1 MYLTPWSRSIG
12 LGRRCTSPLY
22 NHRASA
28 CQSVS
33 MSRGASSPAIAVV
46 AVLFL
51 LYTIVTAVFGAPSQP
66 TSAAPTA
73 PSTSLVVSDGV
84 HATDTGIDVDDS
96 TTTSCSRRRRRC
108 RSAADPAELYVAGD
122 SDAGTFG
129 PYLDKLMKQTGM
141 VTTTL
146 DYKVSS
152 GLSRPDFFDWP
163 SYFAQQI
170 PAVNPDIVVVTFGG
184 NDAQGLRNVDKT
196 WAVQHTP
203 GSGGD
208 DADWRAEYGKRVG
221 AAMDYLGGD
230 NRTLIWVGIPN
241 DDNPDVTARLQVQ
254 NEVVMA
260 EAAKRPKVV
269 FIDTWK
275 RFSGLSGGFAA
286 VVQDPRDGE
295 FKDVRA
301 RRRLPPQ
308 RDRRRDP
315 RARHR
320 RSDSHRTAGPRR
332 RPLIECFEAARGS
345 GNHSDGLR
353 I

>member
-1 MYLTPWSRSIG
+1 MYLAPVQPPRQRLPEG
-12 LGRRCTSPLY
+12 VYVARRVV
-22 NHRASA
+22 A
-28 CQSVS
+28 
-33 MSRGASSPAIAVV
+33 AIALV

-51 LYTIVTAVFGAPSQP
+51 LYTIVTEVFGGPSQP

-84 HATDTGIDVDDS
+84 TPLTPASTSTS
-96 TTTSCSRRRRRC
+96 TTELKPKEKTVPT
-108 RSAADPAELYVAGD
+108 AANPAVLYVAGD

-141 VTTTL
+141 VTTKL

-269 FIDTWK
+269 FIDTWN
-275 RFSGLSGGFAA
+275 RFSGLNGGFAP

-295 FKDVRA
+295 FKDVR
-301 RRRLPPQ
+301 
-308 RDRRRDP
+308 RDDGFHLNETGAEILALDIAEAIRTEL
-315 RARHR
+315 RARGG
-320 RSDSHRTAGPRR
+320 A
-332 RPLIECFEAARGS
+332 L
-345 GNHSDGLR
+345 
-353 I
+353 

>member
-1 MYLTPWSRSIG
+1 MYLAPVQPPPQRLPDG
-12 LGRRCTSPLY
+12 VYLARRVI
-22 NHRASA
+22 A
-28 CQSVS
+28 
-33 MSRGASSPAIAVV
+33 AIAVV

-51 LYTIVTAVFGAPSQP
+51 VYTIVTQVFGGPSQP
-66 TSAAPTA
+66 TSAAPPA
-73 PSTSLVVSDGV
+73 PSTSLIVSG
-84 HATDTGIDVDDS
+84 ASAPSTAASTSTS
-96 TTTSCSRRRRRC
+96 TTELKPKEKTVPT
-108 RSAADPAELYVAGD
+108 AADPAELYVAGD

-129 PYLDKLMKQTGM
+129 PYLDTLMKQTGM
-141 VTTTL
+141 VSTKL

-163 SYFAQQI
+163 TYFSQQI

-184 NDAQGLRNVDKT
+184 NDAQGLRNADKT

-241 DDNPDVTARLQVQ
+241 DNNPDVTARLQVQ

-269 FIDTWK
+269 FIDTWN
-275 RFSGLSGGFAA
+275 RFTGLSGGYAS
-286 VVQDPRDGE
+286 VVQDPRDGV
-295 FKDVRA
+295 FKPVRRDDGFHLNQTGAEILALDIAEAIRTELRA
-301 RRRLPPQ
+301 RGGKL
-308 RDRRRDP
+308 
-315 RARHR
+315 
-320 RSDSHRTAGPRR
+320 
-332 RPLIECFEAARGS
+332 
-345 GNHSDGLR
+345 
-353 I
+353 

>member
-1 MYLTPWSRSIG
+1 MYLAPVQPPRQRLPEG
-12 LGRRCTSPLY
+12 VYVARRVV
-22 NHRASA
+22 A
-28 CQSVS
+28 
-33 MSRGASSPAIAVV
+33 AIAVV

-51 LYTIVTAVFGAPSQP
+51 VYTIVTQVFGGPGQP

-73 PSTSLVVSDGV
+73 PSTSLIVSDGV
-84 HATDTGIDVDDS
+84 TPLTAASTSTS
-96 TTTSCSRRRRRC
+96 TTELKPKEKTVPT
-108 RSAADPAELYVAGD
+108 AANPAVLYVAGD

-141 VTTTL
+141 VTTKL

-208 DADWRAEYGKRVG
+208 DTDWRAEYGKRVG

-260 EAAKRPKVV
+260 EAAKRPNVV

-275 RFSGLSGGFAA
+275 RFSGLSGGFAP

-295 FKDVRA
+295 FKDVR
-301 RRRLPPQ
+301 
-308 RDRRRDP
+308 RDDGFHLNETGAEILALDIAEAIRTEL
-315 RARHR
+315 RARGG
-320 RSDSHRTAGPRR
+320 A
-332 RPLIECFEAARGS
+332 L
-345 GNHSDGLR
+345 
-353 I
+353 

>member
-1 MYLTPWSRSIG
+1 MYLAPAQPPRQR
-12 LGRRCTSPLY
+12 LPGRVYATR
-22 NHRASA
+22 RVVA
-28 CQSVS
+28 
-33 MSRGASSPAIAVV
+33 AITAV

-51 LYTIVTAVFGAPSQP
+51 IYSVATAVFGAPDRH
-66 TSAAPTA
+66 TDAATA
-73 PSTSLVVSDGV
+73 PPSTSLIVSDGKTPLT
-84 HATDTGIDVDDS
+84 AASTS
-96 TTTSCSRRRRRC
+96 TTTTELLPKPKTTPT
-108 RSAADPAELYVAGD
+108 ADNPAVLYVAGD

-141 VTTTL
+141 VKTTL

-163 SYFAQQI
+163 SHFAQQI

-184 NDAQGLRNVDKT
+184 NDAQGLRNKDST
-196 WAVQHTP
+196 WAVDHSP
-203 GSGGD
+203 GAGGD

-260 EAAKRPKVV
+260 EAAKRPHVV

-275 RFSGLSGGFAA
+275 RFSGLSGGFAE
-286 VVQDPRDGE
+286 VVQDPRDNE

-301 RRRLPPQ
+301 KDGFHLNETGAEILALDIAEAVRTEL
-308 RDRRRDP
+308 
-315 RARHR
+315 RAR
-320 RSDSHRTAGPRR
+320 G
-332 RPLIECFEAARGS
+332 
-345 GNHSDGLR
+345 GNL
-353 I
+353 